1 MKLSVTTFDD
11 QTDRI
16 GFMQTDPDTHSFL
29 SVERVDEMS
38 FPLNTI
44 GDSRPYF
51 AAVGVHLSDKRH
63 SLERTAYT
71 FFQLL
76 GDVGGFNGAII
87 LFPSFI
93 MSYLSEC
100 LFRQSL
106 AKQIP
111 TRKQSNHR
119 SHNQYEQR

>member
-1 MKLSVTTFDD
+1 MTFPINISDA
-11 QTDRI
+11 
-16 GFMQTDPDTHSFL
+16 
-29 SVERVDEMS
+29 
-38 FPLNTI
+38 N
-44 GDSRPYF
+44 RPYF
-51 AAVGVHLSDKRH
+51 AAVAIHLSDKRH

-119 SHNQYEQR
+119 SHHH